1 MAVGLNATL
10 VDALIYA
17 MSKYCALNSALNSDK
32 GYSVGQKYIG
42 YIEHTKQVL
51 QATNGAEAAAL
62 ERLELIGRAADDL
75 LSIKGSRAYVSAMNA
90 PVVDRLLQPVQGSFL
105 SFVEENKPLAK
116 GKATS
121 KIIAGH
127 STHISASEALA
138 LSSVWLAGPTI
149 ALKVQ
154 GLAHTL
160 SATSLSEVAL
170 RRTCTESIRRKS
182 TLKTAL
188 TKKKQSALLA
198 PSA

>member
-17 MSKYCALNSALNSDK
+17 MSKYCALNSALNSNK

-75 LSIKGSRAYVSAMNA
+75 LSIKGIQAYVSAMNA
-90 PVVDRLLQPVQGSFL
+90 PVVDRLLQSVQGSFL
-105 SFVEENKPLAK
+105 SFIEENKTLAK

-121 KIIAGH
+121 KIADQIIAGAR
-127 STHISASEALA
+127 TPEIIACARAEAS
-138 LSSVWLAGPTI
+138 
-149 ALKVQ
+149 
-154 GLAHTL
+154 
-160 SATSLSEVAL
+160 SATCTCGRCC
-170 RRTCTESIRRKS
+170 RRSSIGYRTAPTGTFWTSGQCTRRRI
-182 TLKTAL
+182 
-188 TKKKQSALLA
+188 
-198 PSA
+198 

>member
-17 MSKYCALNSALNSDK
+17 MSKYCALNSALNSNK

-75 LSIKGSRAYVSAMNA
+75 LSIKGIRAYVSAMNA

-105 SFVEENKPLAK
+105 SFVEENKTLAK

-121 KIIAGH
+121 KIADQIIAGAR
-127 STHISASEALA
+127 TPEIIACVRAEAIIGDLYMWPM
-138 LSSVWLAGPTI
+138 LQ
-149 ALKVQ
+149 ALKHR
-154 GLAHTL
+154 LADRSDRHILDIGTVYQE
-160 SATSLSEVAL
+160 AYMNL
-170 RRTCTESIRRKS
+170 R
-182 TLKTAL
+182 
-188 TKKKQSALLA
+188 
-198 PSA
+198 